1 MTRMLLLAALVCVGA
16 AFLPARA
23 LADIPEPYKWTIPSY
38 IDVVGRGPDGAPD
51 LTRGT
56 FVIIARDQG
65 GNPMGGLPVT
75 VSLAACTD
83 IRIDSQ
89 QWAPLT
95 VDCATKSVTG
105 VTAADGTVTF
115 CIVGAATNQGGAN
128 GAGAGGACVYG
139 AGSLMATMTATVFD
153 QNGAVT
159 NPGVEL
165 TDAMAMMRDWGSGNY
180 YGRSDYDHDGL
191 LGLSDMIVLMRVWG
205 AGSSVAGPIGI
216 CP

>member
-1 MTRMLLLAALVCVGA
+1 MTRLLLLAALVCVGA

-23 LADIPEPYKWTIPSY
+23 LADLPDPYLWTLPSY
-38 IDVVGRGPDGAPD
+38 IDIVGRGPDGAPD
-51 LTRGT
+51 LARGT
-56 FVIIARDQG
+56 FVIVARDVV

-75 VSLAACTD
+75 VSFADCPD
-83 IRIDSQ
+83 IRIDGQ

-105 VTAADGTVTF
+105 VTDADGRATF
-115 CIVGAATNQGGAN
+115 CIVGAATNQGGAP
-128 GAGAGGACVYG
+128 GAGAGGARVYA
-139 AGSLMATMTATVFD
+139 AGFLMGSMTATVFD

-165 TDAMAMMRDWGSGNY
+165 SDAMAMMRDWGSGTY
-180 YGRSDYDHDGL
+180 YGRSDYDHSGAISLPDLVVL
-191 LGLSDMIVLMRVWG
+191 LRVWG
-205 AGSSVAGPIGI
+205 AGSSVFGPNDL